1 MDTKIASK
9 FSVVKSTVMGRYA
22 IASQD
27 LQAGELIHVE
37 EPFVVGPK
45 CDSEPI
51 CLGNRIVL
59 FDHIFDMF
67 LFIECYTPINGLE
80 GGPRCSQCHWPLC
93 TTCQNAKVLTYHSM
107 ECPIFKAS
115 RVKFQNGWPSQKP
128 CAQMDCITPL
138 RVLLM
143 IESRPEKWH
152 SEVCLMEY
160 HDEAR
165 KSSEHWE
172 QDSVNIVN
180 YLHDHCKLHKRFSR
194 EMIERAIG
202 ILEINVFEARTVKG
216 YPVRCLYPLFGVVAH
231 SCVPNTT
238 HTISASDGFR

>member
-1 MDTKIASK
+1 MN
-9 FSVVKSTVMGRYA
+9 SVVKSKFNVVKSSTLGRYA

-27 LQAGELIHVE
+27 LKAGELVHVE

-45 CDSEPI
+45 CDSEPV
-51 CLGNRIVL
+51 CL
-59 FDHIFDMF
+59 
-67 LFIECYTPINGLE
+67 ECFTPINGLD
-80 GGPRCSQCHWPLC
+80 GGPRCSSCHWPLC
-93 TTCQNAKVLTYHSM
+93 SSCQKLNSVKYHSM
-107 ECPIFKAS
+107 ECPVFKSS
-115 RVKFQNGWPSQKP
+115 RVKFQNGWPTGKP

-138 RVLLM
+138 RLLLM

-160 HDEAR
+160 HDVER
-165 KSSEHWE
+165 KQSEHWE
-172 QDSVNIVN
+172 QDGVNIVN
-180 YLHDHCKLHKRFSR
+180 YLHDHCKLSNRFSK

-216 YPVRCLYPLFGVVAH
+216 FPVRCLYPRFGVVAH
-231 SCVPNTT
+231 RCIPNTT

>member
-1 MDTKIASK
+1 MEGKIESK
-9 FSVVKSTVMGRYA
+9 FEVVKSTTMGRYA
-22 IASQD
+22 IATKD
-27 LQAGELIHVE
+27 LQAGELIHTE

-45 CDSEPI
+45 CDSEPV
-51 CLGNRIVL
+51 CLGNVNRTRETSFKDIHKRNV
-59 FDHIFDMF
+59 D
-67 LFIECYTPINGLE
+67 LE
-80 GGPRCSQCHWPLC
+80 GGPRCSNCFWPLC
-93 TTCQNAKVLTYHSM
+93 VSCQNRKTLTYHSM

-138 RVLLM
+138 RLLLM

-160 HDEAR
+160 HNEAR
-165 KSSEHWE
+165 KNSEHWT

-216 YPVRCLYPLFGVVAH
+216 FPLRCLYPLFGVVAH